1 MFKKKFLSKK
11 YWLTDKIA
19 VIDLITRGP
28 LYTYLV
34 VIDIMV
40 NCTGF
45 ILFFSD
51 LREIDKYFALI
62 LHFRILDVLRS
73 IDNRR

>member
-1 MFKKKFLSKK
+1 M
-11 YWLTDKIA
+11 
-19 VIDLITRGP
+19 IDLITRGP

-51 LREIDKYFALI
+51 LREIDKYSALI
-62 LHFRILDVLRS
+62 LHLGTTLDVLRS